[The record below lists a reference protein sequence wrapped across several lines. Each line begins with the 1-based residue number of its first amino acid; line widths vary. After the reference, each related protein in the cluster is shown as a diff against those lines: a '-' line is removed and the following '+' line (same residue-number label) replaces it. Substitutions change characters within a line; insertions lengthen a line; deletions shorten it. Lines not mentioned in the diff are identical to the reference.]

1 MINPVTA
8 LRLLLTFL
16 LLLCANSPLPA
27 QNTREGATLYKALR
41 RELIRMGKED
51 QKYRNE
57 MIVLIKKLSGP
68 DGKRVSKQFE
78 AVVKKQDA
86 IDKRNMKRLE
96 EIVRQYGWP
105 TRSMFGAEASGAAFL
120 IVQHADLDYQ
130 KKYFPIIKEA
140 ASRNEARPG
149 DAAMLEDRIL
159 MNEGKKQ
166 IYGTQLRTDDVTKE
180 LKLWPIE
187 NEEEVD
193 ERRAAVGLMPLAEY
207 LKTFGLEYSPK
218 KKSN

>member
-1 MINPVTA
+1 
-8 LRLLLTFL
+8 
-16 LLLCANSPLPA
+16 
-27 QNTREGATLYKALR
+27 
-41 RELIRMGKED
+41 MGNED

-120 IVQHADLDYQ
+120 IVQHADLD
-130 KKYFPIIKEA
+130 
-140 ASRNEARPG
+140 
-149 DAAMLEDRIL
+149 
-159 MNEGKKQ
+159 
-166 IYGTQLRTDDVTKE
+166 
-180 LKLWPIE
+180 
-187 NEEEVD
+187 
-193 ERRAAVGLMPLAEY
+193 
-207 LKTFGLEYSPK
+207 
-218 KKSN
+218 